1 MGSKYCKAGAVIF
14 AKYQALIH
22 SIQLKANQLNPK
34 VFSTLQWNACS
45 FSPMPVTH
53 SLNRGLHS
61 VSRGASMAAIDAA
74 RTTIG
79 SAFDAANAFMRDFDQ
94 LPVIGQY
101 PPIAWTYS
109 CCPDSCGR
117 DAHLHRCRSLKAAC
131 SAHMSSYVMYVLS
144 APGWQVKRLGCCQ
157 IDRYHR
163 HRGLS

>member
-101 PPIAWTYS
+101 PPHCLDILLLSRFLWPGCSPPPVPFTKGS
-109 CCPDSCGR
+109 LQC
-117 DAHLHRCRSLKAAC
+117 AHVFVCDVRVERTWLASEEVGL
-131 SAHMSSYVMYVLS
+131 LS
-144 APGWQVKRLGCCQ
+144 
-157 IDRYHR
+157 D
-163 HRGLS
+163 